1 MKQKGFVTIFGLCLM
16 LIVALIVK
24 GIQESEANHAR
35 EVLNFEMEQALQN
48 AAESGIVEASELVKN
63 KSFTAGKI
71 FTDTKDFRQGE
82 QTIPINIEVFGER
95 GNIYVGN
102 KAKAGIYFMS
112 RASMKSKFF
121 DKNIYRRAYG
131 YVLDADDEKK
141 IYFME
146 LP

>member
-82 QTIPINIEVFGER
+82 QTIPIN
-95 GNIYVGN
+95 
-102 KAKAGIYFMS
+102 
-112 RASMKSKFF
+112 RARKYLCWEQSKSWNLFYEPRL
-121 DKNIYRRAYG
+121 N
-131 YVLDADDEKK
+131 EK
-141 IYFME
+141 
-146 LP
+146 